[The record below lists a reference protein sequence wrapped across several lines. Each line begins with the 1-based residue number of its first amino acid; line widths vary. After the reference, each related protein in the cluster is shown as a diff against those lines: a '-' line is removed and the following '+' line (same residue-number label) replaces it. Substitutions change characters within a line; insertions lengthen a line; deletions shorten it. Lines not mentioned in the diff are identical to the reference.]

1 MKIYKTNFKD
11 LVIIKSKNFKDS
23 RGFLREISLEK
34 YLKKKLI
41 FTIFFN
47 SKKNV
52 LRGLHMQTKN
62 KQGKHVSVIK
72 GKVFDIA
79 VDMRKKS
86 KTFGKFYKIILSDKN
101 GKSLF
106 IPAGFAH
113 GFLGLDKEN
122 IVVYSN
128 DNYRSKKHE
137 AGLRWNDKKLKISW
151 PKVKFIISKK
161 DKNNLSFEEF
171 CKKKKI
177 TDG

>member
-41 FTIFFN
+41 FTIVSN

-86 KTFGKFYKIILSDKN
+86 KTFGKYYKIILSEKN
-101 GKSLF
+101 ATSIY
-106 IPAGFAH
+106 IPPGFSH

-122 IVVYSN
+122 IVLYSCTKYRSEKTETVLKWN
-128 DNYRSKKHE
+128 DN
-137 AGLRWNDKKLKISW
+137 DLKIKW
-151 PKVKFIISKK
+151 PIKNPILSKK
-161 DKNNLSFEEF
+161 DSKGVSF
-171 CKKKKI
+171 KKFKF
-177 TDG
+177 